1 MRRMPV
7 EDMSQRLTMRR
18 DAKYCVYTHSSN
30 GEVFYVGQGH
40 PTRPFMLS
48 ARNHYWED
56 YVQALPSYEI
66 TIVFWT
72 NDHTEARQEALRL
85 MTSLKPYCNRTTHE
99 PIRLRGASR
108 FLSTRLRIAAPDFP
122 RIEAMARAQNKPR
135 SFIIR
140 QLFDIAIAN
149 NLLENLAA
157 KERNAAIDPALP
169 LLYRPKC
176 VTKETTIGDDVLATI
191 HALATQH
198 QVPRETVMRAMITEA
213 LQWQH
218 VA

>member
-1 MRRMPV
+1 M

-18 DAKYCVYTHSSN
+18 DSRYCVYTHSYN
-30 GEVFYVGQGH
+30 DEVFYVGQGS
-40 PTRPFMLS
+40 PSRPFMLS

-56 YVQALPSYEI
+56 YVKVLPSYEI
-66 TIVFWT
+66 TMVFWT
-72 NDHTEARQEALRL
+72 DDHAEARQEARRL

-99 PIRLRGASR
+99 PRHLRGASR
-108 FLSTRLRIAAPDFP
+108 CLATRVLIAAPDLP
-122 RIEAMARAQNKPR
+122 RIDALARTHNKPR
-135 SFIIR
+135 AFIIR
-140 QLFDIAIAN
+140 HLFAIAIAN
-149 NLLENLAA
+149 NLLANLAE
-157 KERNAAIDPALP
+157 KERNAAMDPALP

-176 VTKETTIGDDVLATI
+176 VPKETTIGEEVRATI
-191 HALATQH
+191 QDLATQH

>member
-1 MRRMPV
+1 M

-18 DAKYCVYTHSSN
+18 DSRYCVYTHSYN
-30 GEVFYVGQGH
+30 GEVFYVGQGS

-48 ARNHYWED
+48 ARNHCWED
-56 YVQALPSYEI
+56 YVKVLPSYDI

-72 NDHTEARQEALRL
+72 DDHTEALQEALRL

-99 PIRLRGASR
+99 PRHLRGASR
-108 FLSTRLRIAAPDFP
+108 CLSTRVLIAAPDLP
-122 RIEAMARAQNKPR
+122 RIDALARTQNKPR
-135 SFIIR
+135 AFIIR
-140 QLFDIAIAN
+140 QLFQIAIAN
-149 NLLENLAA
+149 NLLENLAE

-169 LLYRPKC
+169 LLYRPQC
-176 VTKETTIGDDVLATI
+176 VPKETAIGEEVRATI
-191 HALATQH
+191 QDLATQH

-213 LQWQH
+213 LQWQN